1 MNSQITIFTTA
12 LLLSASGVS
21 LSTQASDF
29 PENPLYLA
37 QSSNPVTYTTL
48 QSNGDIAIQITDGNY
63 RVHTTLRRGETGF
76 VGRDRTSQVY
86 FNPASGQV
94 VVTSSETGET
104 FYNYYIPPLN
114 TRPSNSSYVPPS
126 TPVTSIT
133 QQNPDQLY
141 AEITEGEFR
150 FSGVLTRTD
159 PSVNSFIGSDGQVR
173 VWYDRD
179 AGRIVIINLYTGD
192 EFYNYSY
199 SPGSR
204 YAD

>member
-1 MNSQITIFTTA
+1 MNSQVAILTTA
-12 LLLSASGVS
+12 LLLGASGMC
-21 LSTQASDF
+21 LPTQASD
-29 PENPLYLA
+29 PVEAPVYLA

-48 QSNGDIAIQITDGNY
+48 LDNGDIAIQITDGNY
-63 RVHTTLRRGETGF
+63 RVHTTLSPSETSYTG
-76 VGRDRTSQVY
+76 VDGVSRVS
-86 FNPASGQV
+86 FNPYTGQV

-104 FYNYYIPPLN
+104 FYNYYIPPLDTHPN
-114 TRPSNSSYVPPS
+114 ISTYGHVG

-150 FSGVLTRTD
+150 FSGALTRTD
-159 PSVNSFIGSDGQVR
+159 SSVNNFIGSDGQVR